1 MTNFPFHPSNFANTN
16 SPCPTDI
23 PLFEKKRGKM
33 QNTAMQKHQEEICRT
48 PLLEE
53 EKLLTKNLAG
63 YKDYQKQVIY
73 RLLPFIW

>member
-1 MTNFPFHPSNFANTN
+1 
-16 SPCPTDI
+16 
-23 PLFEKKRGKM
+23 M